1 MKLWEKVN
9 NITGNDTK
17 ARYLVEYI
25 NAGAK
30 FILASLP
37 EKFLWTIASEVEVNG
52 FDTSGASVIGN
63 GSSLAYDKIL
73 AVYRFDNGKKRIA
86 SEAPDNSIHIF
97 DEADS
102 LLTATEMFPK
112 YYKLSGKIYIKPD
125 PDYNAHVGS
134 GNAFQHAY
142 TNASG
147 TTVTVDS
154 QQGDKGV
161 IVYSAPPVIDE
172 NTDDWIL
179 AEYENIA
186 ILYASSLDYMRL
198 AQYYRGLCK
207 TEIDKIFNTTIE
219 SFSSELPSASPIFS
233 FSDNVPSGFSIT
245 STLPSFNFAG
255 ILPTGITLTNS
266 LPSSINVTS
275 SLPNSLVLSKSLE
288 DDYNTSTS
296 LPSYNS
302 ESLVLNLSNSFGDI
316 NNAES
321 ILESG
326 FTSGDSSAKVSK
338 SAIHWLE
345 DEDPEMAKATSEITE
360 MELGI
365 AKGRL
370 DVEKTNIESF
380 AQKVN
385 QNTSVFNANL
395 TKYAQDSRT
404 EAERINSGVANYQAE
419 IQKETQRINA
429 DLGKYTNELQK
440 EVQRIQTDIA
450 KYQSE
455 LQKESANK
463 NIDTQNFSAKLNES
477 MQRFQADIAK
487 YQSEIQKEAQRV
499 QIDLQNYSAKLNEA
513 NIRYQADSNVF
524 QLKIAKANTKL
535 QESGIRLN
543 TASAYTQKSRDSIQT
558 SQLFFQR
565 AIGELQAITGAIVA
579 PEQQQQSQRREQ
591 GATS

>member
-30 FILASLP
+30 FIVASLP
-37 EKFLWTIASEVEVNG
+37 EKFLWTIASEVEVTG
-52 FDTSGASVIGN
+52 WSATGADILGN

-73 AVYRFDNGKKRIA
+73 AVYRLDNGKKRVA
-86 SEAPDNSIHIF
+86 VEAPDNSIHIF

-125 PDYNAHVGS
+125 PDYNSSTTNKTYTPLGGS
-134 GNAFQHAY
+134 
-142 TNASG
+142 S
-147 TTVTVDS
+147 TTVNAGT
-154 QQGDKGV
+154 GDKGV
-161 IVYSAPPVIDE
+161 IVYSAPPIIDE

-179 AEYENIA
+179 TEYENIA

-219 SFSSELPSASPIFS
+219 SFSNELPSSTPIFN
-233 FSDNVPSGFSIT
+233 FSDSVPSGFSIT

-255 ILPTGITLTNS
+255 ILPTNISLTNS

-275 SLPNSLVLSKSLE
+275 SLPSGLVLSKSLE
-288 DDYNTSTS
+288 DDYNTLTS
-296 LPSYNS
+296 LPSYDS

-326 FTSGDSSAKVSK
+326 FTSGDTSAKVSK

-345 DEDPEMAKATSEITE
+345 DEDPEMAKATTEITE

-370 DVEKTNIESF
+370 DVERTNIETF

-385 QNTSVFNANL
+385 QNTSVFNGNL
-395 TKYAQDSRT
+395 TKYAQESRT
-404 EAERINSGVANYQAE
+404 ESERISSGVANYQAE
-419 IQKETQRINA
+419 IQKETQRINS
-429 DLGKYTNELQK
+429 DLAKYTNELQK

-463 NIDTQNFSAKLNES
+463 NIDTQNFSAKLNEA
-477 MQRFQADIAK
+477 MQRFQSDIAK
-487 YQSEIQKEAQRV
+487 YQSEIQKEGQRV

>member
-30 FILASLP
+30 FIVASLP
-37 EKFLWTIASEVEVNG
+37 EKFLWTIASEVEVTGWNS
-52 FDTSGASVIGN
+52 SGTDILGN

-73 AVYRFDNGKKRIA
+73 AVYRLDSGKKRVA
-86 SEAPDNSIHIF
+86 VEAPDNSIHIF

-125 PDYNAHVGS
+125 PDYNSSGANKTYTPLGGS
-134 GNAFQHAY
+134 
-142 TNASG
+142 S
-147 TTVTVDS
+147 TTVNAGT
-154 QQGDKGV
+154 GDKGV
-161 IVYSAPPVIDE
+161 IVYSAPPIIDE

-179 AEYENIA
+179 TEYENIA

-198 AQYYRGLCK
+198 ASYYRGLCK
-207 TEIDKIFNTTIE
+207 TEIDKIFATTLE
-219 SFSSELPSASPIFS
+219 SFS
-233 FSDNVPSGFSIT
+233 N
-245 STLPSFNFAG
+245 TLPSNYPVFNFSKNVPNNFNITKEIPNFIFNG
-255 ILPTGITLTNS
+255 TLPSNISLSSS
-266 LPSSINVTS
+266 LPSDISVSRALPSNLSLTKDLPSNFSTSS
-275 SLPNSLVLSKSLE
+275 SLPVY
-288 DDYNTSTS
+288 D
-296 LPSYNS
+296 S
-302 ESLVLNLSNSFGDI
+302 ESIVVNLSNSLGDVS
-316 NNAES
+316 NAES

-326 FTSGDSSAKVSK
+326 FTSGDTSAKVSK

-345 DEDPEMAKATSEITE
+345 DEDPEMAKATTEITE

-370 DVEKTNIESF
+370 DVERTNIESF

-385 QNTSVFNANL
+385 QNTSVFNGNL
-395 TKYAQDSRT
+395 TKYAQESRT
-404 EAERINSGVANYQAE
+404 ESERISSGVANYQAE
-419 IQKETQRINA
+419 IQKETQRINS
-429 DLGKYTNELQK
+429 DLAKYTNELQK

-450 KYQSE
+450 K
-455 LQKESANK
+455 SANK
-463 NIDTQNFSAKLNES
+463 NIDTQNFSAKLNEA
-477 MQRFQADIAK
+477 MQRFQSDIAK
-487 YQSEIQKEAQRV
+487 YQSEIQKEGQRV